1 MAYNPTVWETG
12 DIITSERLNKME
24 QGILDAET
32 VVVHVT
38 SDGNNMTADLG
49 LDAISLAVT
58 YGKPVF
64 MLLDNTLI
72 SIQVNNTF
80 TLGGAV
86 MGLNALGANAAVFVH
101 ISANSDSMT
110 YRTFSIAADRSVT
123 MTETTYAMTPSP

>member
-12 DIITSERLNKME
+12 DLITSAKLNKME

-38 SDGNNMTADLG
+38 SDGTDMTADLG
-49 LDAISLAVT
+49 LDEISLAVT

-64 MLLDNTLI
+64 ALLDNTLI

-86 MGLNALGANAAVFVH
+86 LGLNAIGANAAVFVH
-101 ISANSDSMT
+101 ISADSTSMT
-110 YRTFSIAADRSVT
+110 YRTFSIAADKSVT
-123 MTETTYAMTPSP
+123 MTEATYTMTPAT